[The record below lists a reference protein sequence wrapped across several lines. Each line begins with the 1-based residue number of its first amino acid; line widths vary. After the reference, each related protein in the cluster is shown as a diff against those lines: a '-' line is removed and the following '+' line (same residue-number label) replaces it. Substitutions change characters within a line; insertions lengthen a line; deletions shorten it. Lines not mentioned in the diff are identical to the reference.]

1 MCIRDRYYVLIGADG
16 TIAARTTGEQTAGD
30 MTALINALP
39 SATIG
44 TLVIPAIGFDS
55 PIVRSSEP
63 TSEPSLYR
71 GPTPDIAHALAVS
84 MIDVGAAAPALD
96 VLRPGDRIT
105 WTSAAGT
112 TEFEVTEV
120 FSCTGAD
127 CSPENGEPL
136 ILFAEQQLTR
146 IFATP
151 VG

>member
-1 MCIRDRYYVLIGADG
+1 
-16 TIAARTTGEQTAGD
+16 
-30 MTALINALP
+30 
-39 SATIG
+39 
-44 TLVIPAIGFDS
+44 
-55 PIVRSSEP
+55 
-63 TSEPSLYR
+63 
-71 GPTPDIAHALAVS
+71 
-84 MIDVGAAAPALD
+84 MIDVGDAAPALD

-105 WTSAAGT
+105 WKSAAGT
-112 TEFEVTEV
+112 REFEVTEV

>member
-1 MCIRDRYYVLIGADG
+1 MFYPPLLDL
-16 TIAARTTGEQTAGD
+16 E
-30 MTALINALP
+30 N
-39 SATIG
+39 
-44 TLVIPAIGFDS
+44 
-55 PIVRSSEP
+55 
-63 TSEPSLYR
+63 
-71 GPTPDIAHALAVS
+71 
-84 MIDVGAAAPALD
+84 APALD

-127 CSPENGEPL
+127 RSPENGEPL